1 MKQKSLFIVV
11 LLLCMQFSFA
21 QTADRKFT
29 IGLNGISTKYA
40 DDLGGFIVYA
50 VDIDTAKPE
59 TEYTMNPLGHSHYA
73 GKDGSINTDLKTIT
87 TALQIAKRITVKIK

>member
-1 MKQKSLFIVV
+1 
-11 LLLCMQFSFA
+11 
-21 QTADRKFT
+21 
-29 IGLNGISTKYA
+29 
-40 DDLGGFIVYA
+40 VYA
-50 VDIDTAKPE
+50 VEIDTAKPE